1 MAYKNHRDLKVWQQA
16 MQVAKLTYEITRQ
29 FPKEELFGLTSQM
42 QRAAVSIPSNIAE
55 GNGRDSHQEFER
67 FLKIS
72 TGSACE
78 LQTQAELALSFGYIN
93 VSDFNTLNN
102 LIEST
107 LKMIYALRKTL
118 NTKHQ
123 SQRTS
128 SDGEPN
134 TKYQTPNTISDGVPN
149 TKYQT
154 PNTIQ

>member
-1 MAYKNHRDLKVWQQA
+1 MAYRNHKDLKVWQQA
-16 MQVAKLTYEITRQ
+16 MEVAKITYKLTKQ

-55 GNGRDSHQEFER
+55 GNGRDSNQEFER

-78 LQTQAELALSFGYIN
+78 LQTQAELALSFGYISEN
-93 VSDFNTLNN
+93 DLTSLNS

-123 SQRTS
+123 
-128 SDGEPN
+128 
-134 TKYQTPNTISDGVPN
+134 TPNTHP
-149 TKYQT
+149 
-154 PNTIQ
+154 